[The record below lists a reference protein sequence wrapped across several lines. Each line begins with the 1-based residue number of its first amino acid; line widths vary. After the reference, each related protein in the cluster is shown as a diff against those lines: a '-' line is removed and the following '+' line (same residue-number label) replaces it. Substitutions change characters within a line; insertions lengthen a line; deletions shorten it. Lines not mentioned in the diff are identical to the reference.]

1 MGRQS
6 RKSART
12 RKGVDIGKRKLFDY
26 LGRFFGVLE
35 KYKALSLP
43 LETSKSFFFNIQIRD
58 REKGF
63 LTSCLIT

>member
-6 RKSART
+6 RKTART
-12 RKGVDIGKRKLFDY
+12 REGVDIGKRKLIIWEGF
-26 LGRFFGVLE
+26 LGVLE

>member
-6 RKSART
+6 RKTART

-43 LETSKSFFFNIQIRD
+43 LETSKSFFFLIFRLEI
-58 REKGF
+58 EKKDF
-63 LTSCLIT
+63 

>member
-6 RKSART
+6 RKTART

-26 LGRFFGVLE
+26 LGRFLGVLE

-43 LETSKSFFFNIQIRD
+43 LETSKSFFF
-58 REKGF
+58 
-63 LTSCLIT
+63 